1 MQSSKRD
8 RSELDT
14 VRNAL
19 DKKPVV
25 GPQCSLYTS
34 AEFAAVTKAL
44 TCQLTQREQALQQA
58 VSTNPAVNWRE
69 ELEDEDK
76 LHAVLLKYK
85 QHDFKCPEAV
95 FSEEE
100 TAVWSVG

>member
-1 MQSSKRD
+1 MMQSSKRD

-44 TCQLTQREQALQQA
+44 TQREQALQET

-69 ELEDEDK
+69 KLEDEDK

>member
-1 MQSSKRD
+1 MCPEND
-8 RSELDT
+8 IFGE
-14 VRNAL
+14 
-19 DKKPVV
+19 KKKDVQPSV
-25 GPQCSLYTS
+25 
-34 AEFAAVTKAL
+34 
-44 TCQLTQREQALQQA
+44 
-58 VSTNPAVNWRE
+58 
-69 ELEDEDK
+69 K